1 VASETFPQLFMYNLL
16 AYVLGK
22 FDDRDVKKLRVVSS
36 DWLLSAVGPS
46 FLFFFNLG
54 VFGIKMADRNC
65 VT

>member
-46 FLFFFNLG
+46 FLFFFHLG

>member
-1 VASETFPQLFMYNLL
+1 MYNLL